1 MIIKIIEG
9 NLLDSSE
16 TVICQQCNCV
26 TMIPHGLSEQISKKY
41 PWANVYSQRKMKTRN
56 CTSEPSVPGT
66 IQATVSPEASSTEKV
81 IHMFGQFLP
90 GKPYIFTKYYQHLKE
105 IKDGPNDRT
114 NYFKMCIKELDT
126 LKLDSSVA
134 MPYKIGCGLAG
145 GNWEIYKKILEECE
159 TNIILYKNE

>member
-1 MIIKIIEG
+1 MLIKVVEG

-16 TVICQQCNCV
+16 TVMCQQCNCV

-41 PWANVYSQRKMKTRN
+41 QWANIYSSRKMKTRN
-56 CTSEPSVPGT
+56 CTSEPSIPGT
-66 IQATVSPEASSTEKV
+66 IQVTTSPTESRKV
-81 IHMFGQFLP
+81 IHMFGQVLP
-90 GKPYIFTKYYQHLKE
+90 GKPNSFTRYYKHIILK
-105 IKDGPNDRT
+105 DDPDDRV

-126 LKLDSSVA
+126 LKLNCQVA

-159 TNIILYKNE
+159 TNIVLYKYE